1 MKLLPARCPGDPG
14 PPLRPPETPRDGV
27 AGFFLCPLSRF
38 YRQLLVWG
46 INCLGEF
53 IDNFDVT
60 EHRRNCPHVQN
71 VRFEKN
77 QVQRLTTPRRGEA
90 VVGLERLHRQ
100 CDFIVFVFLGSW
112 ELE

>member
-14 PPLRPPETPRDGV
+14 PPLRPPKTPRDGV

-71 VRFEKN
+71 VKFEKK
-77 QVQRLTTPRRGEA
+77 QVQRLTTPRCGETA
-90 VVGLERLHRQ
+90 VGLERLRRQ